1 LISRRASLLLLFIP
15 AALLAAIA
23 LWLPRI
29 PQPQEYHLFAD
40 QRGFLGL
47 PHFGDVASNL
57 AFAVVGWW
65 GLAFLLRLSSEQI
78 PNHFLDSRERRPY
91 LVFFVGLL
99 LTAGGSW
106 YYHLHPDNASLLWD
120 RLPMTIS
127 FMSIVAAVIAE
138 RLSLRAG
145 LWLLPVL
152 LLIGLGSVWH
162 WHLSEVRGVG
172 DLRFYAAVQA
182 YSVLVLLT
190 ALFMPPR
197 YTRGSDLAVVAGF
210 YVLAKVLETLDR
222 PIFGA
227 GHLVS
232 GHTLKHLAAAAAG
245 YWILRMLQKRR
256 PLPSLLSASDGP

>member
-1 LISRRASLLLLFIP
+1 MLPIVL
-15 AALLAAIA
+15 AAVVAAIA

-57 AFAVVGWW
+57 AFAAIGLW
-65 GLAFLLRLSSEQI
+65 GLVFLLRLTAEQI
-78 PNHFLDSRERRPY
+78 LRHFQDRRERRPY
-91 LVFFVGLL
+91 LFFFAGLL
-99 LTAGGSW
+99 LTACGSW
-106 YYHLHPDNASLLWD
+106 YYHLQPDNASLLWD
-120 RLPMTIS
+120 RLPMTIA
-127 FMSIVAAVIAE
+127 FMSLVAAVIAE

-152 LLIGLGSVWH
+152 LLIGLSSVWH
-162 WHLSEVRGVG
+162 WHVSEVSGVG
-172 DLRFYAAVQA
+172 DLRLYAAVQA
-182 YSVLVLLT
+182 YSVLVLVI

-210 YVLAKVLETLDR
+210 YALAKVLEMLDR

-227 GHLVS
+227 GHMVS

-245 YWILRMLQKRR
+245 YWVLRMLQKRR
-256 PLPSLLSASDGP
+256 PLPSPSSASDGK